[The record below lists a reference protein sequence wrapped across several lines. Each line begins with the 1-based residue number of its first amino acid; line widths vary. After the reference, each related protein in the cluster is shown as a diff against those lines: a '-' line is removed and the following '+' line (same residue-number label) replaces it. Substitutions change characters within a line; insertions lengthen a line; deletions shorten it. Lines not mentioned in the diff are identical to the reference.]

1 MATVQADIVLRHLR
15 GLATEGAGHPLDSE
29 LLDRFLSGQE
39 ASAFEALVRRHGPLV
54 LGVCRRVL
62 GNPHDAEDAF
72 QTTFLTLARRA
83 SSVGR
88 RGAVAGWLYRVAYHT
103 ALRVRANAATR
114 TQRERHAP
122 TRPAEDPLDEVT
134 GRELLIVLDE
144 ELQRL
149 PERLRTP
156 LVLCYLEGRTR
167 DEAARELNW
176 SLRTLK
182 RRLEEGRDSLR
193 ERLARRGLGLPA
205 LLLATG
211 VIQEAR
217 AAVPRALIAN
227 AVRMALHGASEAAP
241 VPGLTSEGL
250 RVAPAARVKALGA
263 VLLMAGVVAA
273 GAGLF
278 GDRSSAQPPRAPTAA
293 PRVVAPPTI
302 TPEKPKATQKETVVA
317 VRILDANGKPL
328 AGADVA
334 LVGIRLPSRRGEAY
348 KDEVL
353 DRGKTDKDGR
363 LQVKVKAPQD
373 KFHWLH
379 VLAGARGH
387 AFAWQR
393 VSHSAEEG
401 ARKMEV
407 RLSGEHVQ
415 TGRLIDLQGQPAA
428 KVSARV
434 LRVLKTPAGP
444 GRQRGDLF
452 AAATAR
458 QTAYDFPEKLSR
470 KDVPFWPETVTTDDK
485 GRFTLHGFG
494 DGQEVDLVID
504 DDRFARQEVVVPI
517 GDKEKPTLTLAAAQ
531 RLEGR
536 VIFEDTK
543 EPAVGGWLIIS
554 SFIERRRF
562 EESLFHRSGNT
573 VVGQTDARGRF
584 RLNVYPGETV
594 NVQAFSPTGLPYL
607 GIARSLRWP
616 KGAARQETELTL
628 PRGVLVRGTITEK
641 PSGKAVDQA
650 EVYYV
655 PQQEDNP
662 GRRGGLLVG
671 SYHKAYSKADATF
684 EIVVPTG
691 RGHLLVAG
699 PSPDYVAQPVGG
711 QELLAGRTGGRRLY
725 HHGVIALDVT
735 LKDRVKDV
743 KVTLKRAVTLKGRV
757 VGPDGKPVRRVVL
770 FGPGDLVPPSTFL
783 HAGVP
788 QESNFA
794 PLQFDGDTFELPGC
808 DPDRTYRLT
817 FADATAG
824 EMGMMHPR
832 PLVQLAGRGH
842 QVTVDPSTSKLGAV
856 IEVVPG
862 KLDGKPVT
870 VKLQPCGS
878 AKLRLVDARGEPVK
892 AQVGLELLVQAG
904 PSLKNAVQKKVFAA
918 EAALATVGVITPDG
932 KGELTFKGL
941 VPGATYRVKVYK
953 GEIGLYEIAVE
964 KDFTAAEDK
973 ELKLGDLVVPED
985 K

>member
-15 GLATEGAGHPLDSE
+15 GLATDGAGQPLDSE
-29 LLDRFLSGQE
+29 LLDRFMSGQE

-114 TQRERHAP
+114 TQRERLALA
-122 TRPAEDPLDEVT
+122 RPAEDPLDEVT
-134 GRELLIVLDE
+134 GRELLVVLDE

-217 AAVPRALIAN
+217 ATVPRALVAS
-227 AVRMALHGASEAAP
+227 AVRMALHGASEVVP
-241 VPGLTSEGL
+241 VPGLTSQGL
-250 RVAPAARVKALGA
+250 RAVPTTRVKALGA
-263 VLLMAGVVAA
+263 VFLMAGLVAA
-273 GAGLF
+273 GTGLF
-278 GDRSSAQPPRAPTAA
+278 GDRSSAQPPRVPTTA
-293 PRVVAPPTI
+293 PRVVAPPTVS
-302 TPEKPKATQKETVVA
+302 PEKPKATQKETVVA
-317 VRILDANGKPL
+317 VRILDTDGKPL
-328 AGADVA
+328 AAADVA
-334 LVGIRLPSRRGEAY
+334 LVGIWLPRRRGEAY

-353 DRGKTDKDGR
+353 DRGKTDKVGR
-363 LQVKVKAPQD
+363 VQVKVNAPQD
-373 KFHWLH
+373 QFHWLH

-387 AFAWQR
+387 ALAWQR
-393 VSHSAEEG
+393 VPHSDEDG
-401 ARKMEV
+401 TRKMEL
-407 RLSGEHVQ
+407 RLSAEHVQ
-415 TGRLIDLQGQPAA
+415 TGKLIDLQGQPAA

-434 LRVLKTPAGP
+434 LRVLKIPAGP

-452 AAATAR
+452 EAAMAR

-485 GRFTLHGFG
+485 GRFTLPGFG

-504 DDRFARQEVVVPI
+504 DDRFARQEVVVRV
-517 GDKEKPTLTLAAAQ
+517 GDKEKATLTLAAAQ

-543 EPAVGGWLIIS
+543 EPAAGGWLIIS
-554 SFIERRRF
+554 SFIERRMF
-562 EESLFHRSGNT
+562 ETSLLHRSGNT

-594 NVQAFSPTGLPYL
+594 NVQASSPEGQPYL
-607 GIARSLRWP
+607 GVARSLRWP
-616 KGAARQETELTL
+616 KGATRQETEIVL

-641 PSGKAVDQA
+641 PSGKAVDGA

-662 GRRGGLLVG
+662 ARRGGLLVG
-671 SYHKAYSKADATF
+671 SYHKVYSKADGNLQM
-684 EIVVPTG
+684 VVPAG
-691 RGHLLVAG
+691 RGRLLIAG
-699 PSPDYVAQPVGG
+699 PSPDYVTQTVGG
-711 QELLAGRTGGRRLY
+711 QELAAGRPGGGRRF
-725 HHGVIALDVT
+725 HHGVVALDVT
-735 LKDRVKDV
+735 LKDRVKDI
-743 KVTLKRAVTLKGRV
+743 KVTLKRGVTLRGCV
-757 VGPDGKPVRRVVL
+757 VGPDGKPFRHAAL
-770 FGPGDLVPPSTFL
+770 FAPGDLVPRSNEMLFAGTPPESTFTAL
-783 HAGVP
+783 R
-788 QESNFA
+788 
-794 PLQFDGDTFELPGC
+794 LDGDTFELPGR
-808 DPDRTYRLT
+808 DPDRSYRLY
-817 FADATAG
+817 FLDNVGG
-824 EMGMMHPR
+824 E
-832 PLVQLAGRGH
+832 
-842 QVTVDPSTSKLGAV
+842 
-856 IEVVPG
+856 
-862 KLDGKPVT
+862 
-870 VKLQPCGS
+870 
-878 AKLRLVDARGEPVK
+878 
-892 AQVGLELLVQAG
+892 
-904 PSLKNAVQKKVFAA
+904 
-918 EAALATVGVITPDG
+918 
-932 KGELTFKGL
+932 
-941 VPGATYRVKVYK
+941 
-953 GEIGLYEIAVE
+953 
-964 KDFTAAEDK
+964 
-973 ELKLGDLVVPED
+973 
-985 K
+985 